1 MNYIAEINV
10 MLLKDLLDPAGK
22 AVGAGLSKLG
32 IESVT
37 DVRIGKHIKL
47 QISSSS
53 EDEAMK
59 IAKEAS
65 QKLLANPVMEQAD
78 IKIIKAG

>member
-10 MLLKDLLDPAGK
+10 MPLKDLLDPAGK
-22 AVGAGLSKLG
+22 AVAAGLSKLG

-47 QISSSS
+47 QLSCLS

-78 IKIIKAG
+78 IKIVQAG